1 LNQGKNNLT
10 AVGLGEV
17 LFDIFPTGK
26 KLGGAPVNFAY
37 HLKSLGINSYPVS
50 AVGKDKTGRELIQT
64 IQSNSLS
71 TKFIQVN
78 SNFPTGTVR
87 VEINKSGIPD
97 YIIRKNVAWDNIKMS
112 DKLVNLARQC
122 NVVCFG
128 TLAQRSEVSRRTIIN
143 FMESLSGNCIKVF
156 DVNLR
161 QSFYSNEIIENS
173 LQLASVLKL
182 NSDELSV
189 VASVFGYTGSTE
201 SLLSNLISNFELRSI
216 ALTKGSEGSILV
228 ALDKVSSLKPET
240 ISVVDTVG
248 AGDAFTAGLVYGL
261 LMDFEIEKINSIA
274 NLLASFICSKNGAT
288 PKLEEE
294 LLDRIIKS

>member
-17 LFDIFPTGK
+17 LFDIFPAGK
-26 KLGGAPVNFAY
+26 KLGGAPVNFVF

-50 AVGKDKTGRELIQT
+50 AVGKDKVGRELIQT

-71 TKFIQVN
+71 TKYIQVN
-78 SNFPTGTVR
+78 SNFPTGTVQ
-87 VEINKSGIPD
+87 VEIDESGIPD
-97 YIIRKNVAWDNIKMS
+97 YIIRENVAWDNIKMN
-112 DKLVNLARQC
+112 DELVNLARQC

-143 FMESLSGNCIKVF
+143 FLENLSGDCIKVF

-161 QSFYSNEIIENS
+161 QGFYSNEIIDKS
-173 LQLASVLKL
+173 LQLATALKL
-182 NSDELSV
+182 NTYELSI
-189 VASVFGYTGSTE
+189 VASIFGYTGSTE
-201 SLLSNLISNFELRSI
+201 AILSNLISNFGLKSI

-228 ALDKVSSLKPET
+228 FLDKISEMKPEA

-261 LMDFEIEKINSIA
+261 LMGYEINRTNKIA
-274 NLLASFICSKNGAT
+274 NQLASFVCSKNGAT
-288 PKLEEE
+288 PKLDEEY
-294 LLDRIIKS
+294 LKF